1 MASIFFKNRLIEFFF
16 RLFELMK
23 YSILTILFFKSILLF
38 AQGGID
44 NVIYDKKVQTVQ
56 LTINGT
62 DERYPIITLNSS
74 QQLKLSFDIIGNN
87 NEYFQYTVIHCD
99 QNWQPTNMQQNL
111 YLKGLSFD
119 NINDFKFSTNTYV
132 KYVHYN
138 VLVPNE
144 NMKPSIAGN
153 YILKVYRNFD
163 ETDLVITRRF
173 MILNNQT
180 KISAVARP
188 ASLAEYR
195 FTKQELN
202 FTIDYNATLI
212 PNPLQDIKVVI
223 LQNNRWDNAMRDIAP
238 QFASNGKLDYNYFD
252 KTLFNG
258 GNEFRFFDIRNLRQF
273 SQNVRT
279 KYFDS
284 VYRCLLNMD
293 EPRGTKQYFQ
303 YNDFNGKRVVF
314 NREGNNTDMDGDYA
328 LIQFQLSAIANIP
341 SSSDVYII
349 GEFSDWKLKPEYKMS
364 FNASRARYDL
374 EVPFKQGR
382 YEYLYS
388 IFDKELQKPDE
399 SLLEGNH
406 ANTENEYM
414 ILVYNRN
421 LQFNYDELI
430 GSTVFN
436 SNKQ

>member
-1 MASIFFKNRLIEFFF
+1 MIAQAS
-16 RLFELMK
+16 
-23 YSILTILFFKSILLF
+23 
-38 AQGGID
+38 ID

-62 DERYPIITLNSS
+62 DERYPIITLNTS

-188 ASLAEYR
+188 ASLAEFR

-202 FTIDYNATLI
+202 FTIEYNATLI

-284 VYRCLLNMD
+284 VYRCLLNID

-314 NREGNNTDMDGDYA
+314 NKEGNNTDIDGDYA
-328 LIQFQLSAIANIP
+328 LMQFQLSAIANIP
-341 SSSDVYII
+341 SSTDVYVI

>member
-1 MASIFFKNRLIEFFF
+1 
-16 RLFELMK
+16 MK

-62 DERYPIITLNSS
+62 DERYPIITLNTS

-188 ASLAEYR
+188 ASLAEFR

-341 SSSDVYII
+341 SSTDVYII

-430 GSTVFN
+430 GSTIFN

>member
-1 MASIFFKNRLIEFFF
+1 
-16 RLFELMK
+16 MK
-23 YSILTILFFKSILLF
+23 YSILTILFFKSILLLG
-38 AQGGID
+38 QGGID

-74 QQLKLSFDIIGNN
+74 QQLKLSFDIIGNS

-202 FTIDYNATLI
+202 FTIEYNATLI

-223 LQNNRWDNAMRDIAP
+223 LQNNRWDNAMRDITP

-314 NREGNNTDMDGDYA
+314 NKEGNNTDIDGDYA

>member
-1 MASIFFKNRLIEFFF
+1 M
-16 RLFELMK
+16 
-23 YSILTILFFKSILLF
+23 F
-38 AQGGID
+38 AQASID

-62 DERYPIITLNSS
+62 DERYPIITLNTS

-144 NMKPSIAGN
+144 NIKPSIAGN

-188 ASLAEYR
+188 ASLAEFR

-202 FTIDYNATLI
+202 FTIEYNATLI

-284 VYRCLLNMD
+284 VYRCLLNID

-314 NREGNNTDMDGDYA
+314 NKEGNNTDIDGDYA
-328 LIQFQLSAIANIP
+328 LMQFQLSAIANIP
-341 SSSDVYII
+341 SSTDVYVI

>member
-1 MASIFFKNRLIEFFF
+1 
-16 RLFELMK
+16 MK
-23 YSILTILFFKSILLF
+23 YSILTILFFKSIILF

-293 EPRGTKQYFQ
+293 EPRGAKQYFQ

-341 SSSDVYII
+341 ASSDVYII